1 MQKKVIKTQLATIEQ
16 LNNLSGKLEDD
27 IKQLN
32 AMSSEL
38 KSFLS
43 PINKAINLIATVES
57 GQELV
62 EKELNAFRVDAKK
75 LGIMADELPQFK
87 RLDNTLVASMRSLG
101 SLIIAVENIS
111 NVSKKV

>member
-16 LNNLSGKLEDD
+16 LDNLTGKLQED
-27 IKQLN
+27 IKKLD
-32 AMSSEL
+32 AMASDL

-43 PINKAINLIATVES
+43 PINKAINLVSTIES
-57 GQELV
+57 GQELI

-87 RLDNTLVASMRSLG
+87 RLDNTLVSSMRSLG
-101 SLIIAVENIS
+101 SLIIALENIS
-111 NVSKKV
+111 NVSKRV

>member
-1 MQKKVIKTQLATIEQ
+1 MQKKVIKTNLATAQE
-16 LNNLSGKLEDD
+16 LDNLTGSLLDD
-27 IKQLN
+27 IKQIN
-32 AMSSEL
+32 AMTSDL

-43 PINKAINLIATVES
+43 PLNKAINLISTIES
-57 GQELV
+57 GQELIQ
-62 EKELNAFRVDAKK
+62 KELNAFRVDAKK
-75 LGIMADELPQFK
+75 LGIMADELPQWK